1 MSILSKEELQKR
13 LKEKFG
19 DSTDDNDL
27 SFIEDITDTYD
38 SLSNDSVAQELET
51 MKQKYSDLH
60 QKYRDRF
67 FNKGAE
73 VDDEPEVEKPKV
85 LRFEDL
91 FKEN

>member
-1 MSILSKEELQKR
+1 MSILSKEELQLR
-13 LKEKFG
+13 LQERYG
-19 DSTDDNDL
+19 QSTDDNDL

-38 SLSNDSVAQELET
+38 SLANDNTAKELT
-51 MKQKYSDLH
+51 DLKQKYADLQ

-67 FNKGAE
+67 FNNGAE
-73 VDDEPEVEKPKV
+73 VDDEPEKEKPKV